1 MRKCLH
7 FCFYFALLVS
17 HFTLTLPHLV
27 VLAISSLLVLRVV
40 VLASVQCAVC
50 VRPLYDT
57 ESVRPKCA
65 GLWNH
70 KQHKLVSHT
79 SFSNGRYQH
88 KRIAMIVGK
97 KWHRKTLAIPARA
110 NNSLSAVILIPCF
123 ISQNVFHYDG
133 FIEIYAFWNME
144 ERSDWVE
151 CHERD

>member
-17 HFTLTLPHLV
+17 HFSLSLTPRHLV
-27 VLAISSLLVLRVV
+27 MLAISSLLVFRVV
-40 VLASVQCAVC
+40 VLDHSSECAVC
-50 VRPLYDT
+50 CWCVCVCAPLYDAK
-57 ESVRPKCA
+57 SIRPKCA

-70 KQHKLVSHT
+70 KQHKLISHT

-97 KWHRKTLAIPARA
+97 KWHRKTLAIQARA

-133 FIEIYAFWNME
+133 NHRNLWIFGI
-144 ERSDWVE
+144 
-151 CHERD
+151 